1 MLLVFSSPDLA
12 ILVLQ
17 LIELR
22 GGGGGGR
29 FFFFKNFLKKKKNF

>member
-17 LIELR
+17 LIEL
-22 GGGGGGR
+22 GGGGGL
-29 FFFFKNFLKKKKNF
+29 FFIYHFFKKKNIFLK

>member
-17 LIELR
+17 LIEL
-22 GGGGGGR
+22 GGGGGGG
-29 FFFFKNFLKKKKNF
+29 NFI